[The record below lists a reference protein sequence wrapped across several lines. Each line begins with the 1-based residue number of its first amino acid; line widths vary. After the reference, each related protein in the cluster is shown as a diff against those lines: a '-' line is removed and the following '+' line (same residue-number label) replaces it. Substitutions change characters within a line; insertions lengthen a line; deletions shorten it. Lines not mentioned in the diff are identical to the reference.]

1 MTHHAATTPW
11 SQTPEGLSLRVYLQP
26 RAARNHVVGLH
37 GDAIKISLTAP
48 PIEGRANTALVVF
61 LSHLFKLPRSAV
73 ALESGTKSR
82 GKRVRITTPD
92 PTTVI
97 HQLEQHL
104 SQS

>member
-11 SQTPEGLSLRVYLQP
+11 SQIPEGLSLLVYLQP
-26 RAARNHVVGLH
+26 QAARNHVVGLH

-48 PIEGRANTALVVF
+48 PIEGRANAALVAF

-73 ALESGTKSR
+73 ALESGRKSR
-82 GKRVRITTPD
+82 DKRVRITTPD
-92 PTTVI
+92 PITVI
-97 HQLEQHL
+97 HQLEQYL

>member
-1 MTHHAATTPW
+1 M
-11 SQTPEGLSLRVYLQP
+11 
-26 RAARNHVVGLH
+26 VGLH

-48 PIEGRANTALVVF
+48 PIEGRANAALVAF
-61 LSHLFKLPRSAV
+61 LSHFFKLPRSAV

-97 HQLEQHL
+97 HQLEQYL
-104 SQS
+104 GQS